1 MYGIYWVVLKV
12 LKKIKDHEVTFLK
25 RNFLKTSIYTTDAY
39 LAPYCLPTR
48 RYAQI
53 GISTHVPG
61 WDFSLD
67 QRNKKCFSF
76 KQEIK
81 VICHLTDYLSPN

>member
-39 LAPYCLPTR
+39 LTASHKCL
-48 RYAQI
+48 
-53 GISTHVPG
+53 
-61 WDFSLD
+61 FN
-67 QRNKKCFSF
+67 NK
-76 KQEIK
+76 IW
-81 VICHLTDYLSPN
+81 

>member
-39 LAPYCLPTR
+39 LAPYCLPTNV
-48 RYAQI
+48 YL
-53 GISTHVPG
+53 T
-61 WDFSLD
+61 
-67 QRNKKCFSF
+67 
-76 KQEIK
+76 IK
-81 VICHLTDYLSPN
+81 FGSNCGKTLRPNRHINICAWLRFLTGPEE